1 MKTTLNLKDDLIHKA
16 RELTGIKEKT
26 LLIHMG
32 LQALISKVSRE
43 RLIKLGGRD
52 KDAKVGER
60 RKS

>member
-1 MKTTLNLKDDLIHKA
+1 MKTTLNLKDDLIQKA

-32 LQALISKVSRE
+32 LTALISKVSRE
-43 RLIKLGGRD
+43 RLIKLGGSD
-52 KDAKVGER
+52 KTARVAFR